1 MKKTF
6 KVKEKCQS
14 CNGTGIYSGMGERNG
29 FGVVCHNCKGTG
41 CYEFKH
47 TYEEF
52 TEREPSTKIKHVIQ
66 TNPGICVG
74 TDNGYNFTDFGGM
87 SYEDWNSGKPFVR
100 GSEMRKFTCPA
111 WWYQSA
117 NYELKPNW
125 DICTLGGT
133 FSGCK
138 HFVNKEECWKR
149 FDNENPKL
157 V

>member
-14 CNGTGIYSGMGERNG
+14 CNGTGIYNGMGERDG

-41 CYEFKH
+41 CHEFEH

-52 TEREPSTKIKHVIQ
+52 TKREDAKGIKHVIK

-74 TDNGYNFTDFGGM
+74 TGNDYKFTDFGGM
-87 SYEDWNSGKPFVR
+87 SYKDWNDGKSFPK
-100 GSEMRKFTCPA
+100 GSEMRQFTCPA
-111 WWYQSA
+111 WWYQSTD
-117 NYELKPNW
+117 YKLKPDW
-125 DICTLGGT
+125 DICTFGGT

-138 HFVNKEECWKR
+138 NFGNKEKCWQR
-149 FDNENPKL
+149 FDKENTK
-157 V
+157 